1 MDKTRVQ
8 QLATYLSAA
17 LIIIILALIPFHAFL
32 TVWLSSLIG
41 HYTALRL
48 WKEVLLVI
56 ISLLSVFIVI
66 TDKKLRKALIN
77 SWLIRLILIF
87 FVIELIWG
95 LISHSSGNVN
105 TKALLYGWL
114 SDCRYLLFFVVSFI
128 AAKKTS
134 LLKNKSLKLIL
145 YPTIIV
151 IVFGLLEI
159 FVLPRGFLSHFGYG
173 PNTIRPYQ
181 TINSNL
187 HYVRIL
193 STLRGS
199 DPLGAYLLVPLSL
212 AVVLLVR
219 GKKAWQ
225 LSLFTAGAVLVLI
238 FSYSRSA
245 WLGLIVSAAFAIY
258 FGVKSKVLRRN
269 LFYIGLALVIVLAGI
284 FVLERNNTRVQN
296 IVFHTQKN
304 SVVKTTSDQGHSSSI
319 KSGIKDIAKDPLGKG
334 PGTSGPASV
343 YNKKISRIP
352 ENYYIQIGQ
361 ELGVI
366 GLAVYIAIT
375 VLIIMSLWA
384 RREDTLALA
393 LLASFLGLIIVNML
407 LEAWTD
413 DTLSYLWWG
422 MAGIVIASP
431 PKRIS
436 KFVVK
441 RGAFSKKTDQEIA
454 SLMYGEKT

>member
-1 MDKTRVQ
+1 MNNARAK
-8 QLATYLSAA
+8 QLAINLSAA
-17 LIIIILALIPFHAFL
+17 LIIIILVLIPFHAFL
-32 TVWLSSLIG
+32 TVWMSSLIG

-48 WKEVLLVI
+48 WKEFLLVI
-56 ISLLSVFIVI
+56 ILLCSAFIVL
-66 TDKKLRKALIN
+66 TDKKLRKILIN

-95 LISHSSGNVN
+95 LIAHSNGGDN

-134 LLKNKSLKLIL
+134 LLKNKSIKLIL
-145 YPTIIV
+145 YPALIV
-151 IVFGLLEI
+151 IIFGLLEV

-181 TINSNL
+181 TINNNL
-187 HYVRIL
+187 HYIRIL

-199 DPLGAYLLVPLSL
+199 DALGAYLLVPLSL
-212 AVVLLVR
+212 AAVLLVR

-225 LSLFTAGAVLVLI
+225 LALFTAGGLIVLI

-245 WLGLIVSAAFAIY
+245 WLGLFVSVIFAIY
-258 FGVKSKVLRRN
+258 FGVKSKVLKRN
-269 LFYIGLALVIVLAGI
+269 LIYIGLALIILLAGI
-284 FVLERNNTRVQN
+284 FTLERNNTRVQN

-304 SVVKTTSDQGHSSSI
+304 SAIKATSDQGHSSSI
-319 KSGIKDIAKDPLGKG
+319 KNGVKDIAKDPLGKG

-343 YNKKISRIP
+343 YNKKITRIP

-366 GLAVYIAIT
+366 GLIVYIAIS
-375 VLIIMSLWA
+375 VLVIMSLWA

-393 LLASFLGLIIVNML
+393 LLASLLGLIIVNML

-413 DTLSYLWWG
+413 DTLCYLWWG
-422 MAGIVIASP
+422 MAGIAIASP
-431 PKRIS
+431 PKSIDKLS
-436 KFVVK
+436 
-441 RGAFSKKTDQEIA
+441 
-454 SLMYGEKT
+454 